1 MRLPKGISERSF
13 RNALQEFGAVVGNE
27 WVFSSDEDM
36 ALYRDAYT
44 PFPGEPDK
52 QYLAGAAVSPTTVEQ
67 VQQIV
72 RIANKHRIPLY
83 PVSTGRN
90 LGFGGSSPTYTGSV
104 IVDLKRMNRIV
115 EINTRE
121 GYMILEPGINFI
133 ELHRH
138 FKANNIPYVLQ
149 SPMPGWGSPV
159 GNALDHGSSTVVRD
173 NYSLVRGME
182 VVLPDGEVLR
192 TGAGA
197 VPGSKLWA
205 TYQYG
210 YGPFINGM
218 FSQSSLG
225 IVTKMC
231 FSLVPVWETQQ
242 GFTLT
247 SYSTADMQPIID
259 ALLLLQMQGVLD
271 GWGIESPI
279 RESMS
284 TNDGRRPYGV
294 PQVKE
299 LLRRADGGSVAEWDA
314 LGRSSN
320 IPVVRGTGFARGPTS
335 VVDARLAHA
344 RSVLSRLPGVAFEL
358 GRAAAGADIP
368 APTIEFGFLAIQE
381 ANLGHYYF
389 APVINPV
396 AEEIFALN
404 DTIRRTL
411 LDAGDFE
418 LLDNFG
424 WSAGRGAFF
433 GGKVLWIQ
441 FEFLVYEDVAK
452 NQRRRELYKKLV
464 DVCTKRGWLL
474 PRAPVA
480 FQGEAMGQYS
490 FNDDVLRRFHETVK
504 DALDPNGILAPGK
517 SGIWPKHLRKS

>member
-1 MRLPKGISERSF
+1 MRLPEGISERVF
-13 RNALQEFGAVVGNE
+13 RDVLREFSAVVGSE
-27 WVFSSDEDM
+27 WVFSSDEDI

-52 QYLAGAAVSPTTVEQ
+52 QYIASAAVSPTTVDQ

-72 RIANKHRIPLY
+72 RIANKHKVPLY

-90 LGFGGSSPTYTGSV
+90 LGYGGSSPTYSGSV
-104 IVDLKRMNRIV
+104 IVDLKRMNRII

-121 GYMILEPGINFI
+121 GYMIVEPGTNFI

-138 FKANNIPYVLQ
+138 FKANSIPYVLS
-149 SPMPGWGSPV
+149 SPQPGWGSPI
-159 GNALDHGSSTVVRD
+159 GNALDHGSGAVVRD
-173 NYSLVRGME
+173 NYSMVKGME

-197 VPGSKLWA
+197 VPTGKLWA
-205 TYQYG
+205 NYQYG
-210 YGPFINGM
+210 FGPFINGM
-218 FSQSSLG
+218 FCQSNLG

-247 SYSTADMQPIID
+247 SYRTEDMQPMID
-259 ALLLLQMQGVLD
+259 ALLRLHLEGVLD
-271 GWGIESPI
+271 GWAIESPI

-294 PQVKE
+294 PQVRA
-299 LLRRADGGSVAEWDA
+299 LLRGTDGGTIAEWDA
-314 LGRSSN
+314 LGRSAS
-320 IPVVRGTGFARGPTS
+320 IPVTRGTGYARGPTS
-335 VVDARLAHA
+335 VVNAKLAHA
-344 RSVLSRLPGVAFEL
+344 REVLSRLPDAAFEL
-358 GRAAAGADIP
+358 GRATAGADLP
-368 APTIEFGFLAIQE
+368 GPTIEFGFLAIQE
-381 ANLGHYYF
+381 SNLGHYYF
-389 APVINPV
+389 SAICKPV
-396 AEEIFALN
+396 AEDIFAIN

-411 LDAGDFE
+411 LEVGDLD

-424 WSAGRGAFF
+424 WSAGRGAFY
-433 GGKVLWIQ
+433 GGKSLLILL
-441 FEFLVYEDVAK
+441 EFLVYEDVAK
-452 NQRRRELYKKLV
+452 NQRRRELLKKLA
-464 DVCTKRGWLL
+464 DVCAQHGW
-474 PRAPVA
+474 PQCRAPVA
-480 FQGEAMGQYS
+480 FQSEVMEQYS
-490 FNDDVLRRFHETVK
+490 FNNGVLRRFHETVK